1 MKKNIFLTATL
12 RKPISL
18 ILLVSLF
25 CLISFVIFSK
35 AIGFILVQRET
46 ETLGSYYRSIGVLE
60 NFKDPQSGDVSAGAD
75 LIKNSPHFSY
85 GNSSE
90 VVSGVM
96 SETINDNR
104 IDTLNTWYTE
114 NIPPEYWP
122 NTHTNDIWFTG
133 DLVAKE
139 EIGVNGEQPVTS
151 KVTGWTLK
159 FKIDTILAA
168 YPEDASQGNPIVLL
182 FLFENNESAIPAI
195 EEMKVG
201 KRYLIRAWDDSSL
214 LPFELGRFRFLI
226 LPLNDQQLW
235 YLPLE
240 KDEVLDFSSSE
251 MASIKNNIDIL
262 NENIH
267 AIGIIATTD
276 MSAMPMMQEASR
288 FFYITAGRWLNHQ
301 DDLAGSKLIVIPE
314 YLASKRGLGLG
325 DKLQLTFRPLRD
337 TYYGRIR
344 DGVDTALWRSYPTY
358 QDTFTIMGIYTS
370 RYGAAM
376 SYIPLG
382 SLRPGFASTTQ
393 KQFRNEAVYIF
404 VLDSSRS
411 QTLFVEEYQDAL
423 QSLGISLT
431 FLDNNGAAY
440 WAAVDPI
447 RRSTSVDALIFSL
460 LMVAVLIMAVFLYL
474 MQFKREYAIARA
486 LGVPRKEANIQTILP
501 LLLVSLI
508 GILLGGLTSWKHAL
522 DKAKD
527 NLSSIPTPA
536 GVTPSAELN
545 TLVLV
550 VLCLA
555 IFLLLMVFAWLGV
568 QLLSRKSVLDLLRGQ
583 SQRHVEQK
591 QTEAGSINS
600 VNPSSSLHQTSA
612 VIDTSKTIAATR
624 VAHASM
630 FKYKLLT
637 FCRFIFRQGVRSGF
651 KSILTLAIAL
661 VFMFASVWLSQTM
674 QRSQKEIDRL
684 YDTTLVEADILP
696 LVTSSSQSLSNN
708 SRGNG
713 FVYLNTV
720 NSILDSGYMTSRIL
734 KAESVWEKIQGMNS
748 QPGLAYFVWVYTY
761 DSPEELVSGLEN
773 PDSLNFAS
781 GWDSSLFTRQ
791 WTIEDLRKEGIP
803 MIFPSRLLE
812 QSGFEVGEQV
822 KVTEMSSS
830 VSPGVIVGQYSG
842 MLAITINNIKM
853 YDLSGSQ
860 PILIPLSALEALEG
874 SRTAFSVA
882 RFVLDPAKN
891 RELSRISLE
900 MEKLLKVP
908 GAGTID
914 LRFVFWD
921 EELRIVVDQLEKNLS
936 ILKVL
941 YPIVLLV
948 SVLIAAGLCFLLLL
962 QKARVA
968 AILRVLGTT
977 RTVVRLVLVAEPMC
991 LSILGVFIGLG
1002 LTAVLWTSSAKI
1014 PVGTLLTIAGLYLAG
1029 ALVGLVCGAIL
1040 VTNK

>member
-1 MKKNIFLTATL
+1 
-12 RKPISL
+12 
-18 ILLVSLF
+18 
-25 CLISFVIFSK
+25 
-35 AIGFILVQRET
+35 
-46 ETLGSYYRSIGVLE
+46 
-60 NFKDPQSGDVSAGAD
+60 
-75 LIKNSPHFSY
+75 
-85 GNSSE
+85 
-90 VVSGVM
+90 
-96 SETINDNR
+96 
-104 IDTLNTWYTE
+104 
-114 NIPPEYWP
+114 
-122 NTHTNDIWFTG
+122 
-133 DLVAKE
+133 
-139 EIGVNGEQPVTS
+139 
-151 KVTGWTLK
+151 
-159 FKIDTILAA
+159 
-168 YPEDASQGNPIVLL
+168 
-182 FLFENNESAIPAI
+182 
-195 EEMKVG
+195 
-201 KRYLIRAWDDSSL
+201 
-214 LPFELGRFRFLI
+214 
-226 LPLNDQQLW
+226 
-235 YLPLE
+235 
-240 KDEVLDFSSSE
+240 
-251 MASIKNNIDIL
+251 
-262 NENIH
+262 
-267 AIGIIATTD
+267 
-276 MSAMPMMQEASR
+276 
-288 FFYITAGRWLNHQ
+288 
-301 DDLAGSKLIVIPE
+301 
-314 YLASKRGLGLG
+314 
-325 DKLQLTFRPLRD
+325 
-337 TYYGRIR
+337 
-344 DGVDTALWRSYPTY
+344 
-358 QDTFTIMGIYTS
+358 
-370 RYGAAM
+370 
-376 SYIPLG
+376 
-382 SLRPGFASTTQ
+382 
-393 KQFRNEAVYIF
+393 
-404 VLDSSRS
+404 
-411 QTLFVEEYQDAL
+411 
-423 QSLGISLT
+423 
-431 FLDNNGAAY
+431 
-440 WAAVDPI
+440 
-447 RRSTSVDALIFSL
+447 
-460 LMVAVLIMAVFLYL
+460 
-474 MQFKREYAIARA
+474 A

-522 DKAKD
+522 DKAKE

-600 VNPSSSLHQTSA
+600 VNHSSSLHQTSA

-630 FKYKLLT
+630 FKYKLIT

-674 QRSQKEIDRL
+674 ERSQKEIDRL
-684 YDTTLVEADILP
+684 YNTTLVEADILP
-696 LVTSSSQSLSNN
+696 LVTSSSQSISNN

-734 KAESVWEKIQGMNS
+734 KAESIWEKIQGMNS
-748 QPGLAYFVWVYTY
+748 QPGLAYFVWVNTF
-761 DSPEELVSGLEN
+761 DSPEELASGLEN

-803 MIFPSRLLE
+803 MIFPSSLLE

-842 MLAITINNIKM
+842 MLATTINNIKM
-853 YDLSGSQ
+853 YELSGSQ

-914 LRFVFWD
+914 LRLVFWD
-921 EELRIVVDQLEKNLS
+921 EELRIVVNQLEKNLS

-962 QKARVA
+962 QKAREA

-977 RTVVRLVLVAEPMC
+977 RTVVRLVLVAETMC

-1014 PVGTLLTIAGLYLAG
+1014 PVVTLLTIAGLYLAG

-1040 VTNK
+1040 VTNKQPLELLQVKE